1 MSTVRLLYWSRLL
14 APKVPKQC
22 RPASLTAGR
31 WKTVE
36 RIGNH
41 GSPFRFYSAGIT
53 HRFDKSV
60 IAPEQL
66 ATYEEIVQLAQQPEA
81 DAPLLIDV
89 REPAELEATGR
100 IPTSIN
106 IPVNRVKQELELP
119 AAAFEAKYGRRK
131 PSPTDPIIFC
141 CRIGVRSGN
150 AAHEAEQMGFKRV
163 KNYVGSWLEYA
174 EKQGLSS

>member
-1 MSTVRLLYWSRLL
+1 MSTSRLFWSRFL
-14 APKVPKQC
+14 APTVQKQW
-22 RPASLTAGR
+22 PALAGGR
-31 WKTVE
+31 WKRMA
-36 RIGNH
+36 RIGNL
-41 GSPFRFYSAGIT
+41 SAPLRLYSAGNM

-66 ATYEEIVQLAQQPEA
+66 ATYDEIVQLSKQTEA

-106 IPVNRVKQELELP
+106 IPVNQVKTELELP
-119 AAAFEAKYGRRK
+119 AAAFETKYGRRK

>member
-1 MSTVRLLYWSRLL
+1 MSTVRLFWSRFL
-14 APKVPKQC
+14 APTISKPLPVLGQ
-22 RPASLTAGR
+22 
-31 WKTVE
+31 WKRME

-41 GSPFRFYSAGIT
+41 FGPSLRFYSAGST

-66 ATYEEIVQLAQQPEA
+66 ANYEEIVQLSKQKPEA

-106 IPVNRVKQELELP
+106 IPVNEVKQELELP
-119 AAAFEAKYGRRK
+119 ATAFEAKYGRRK
-131 PSPTDPIIFC
+131 PSHTDPIIFC

>member
-1 MSTVRLLYWSRLL
+1 MSVARLFWNRFL
-14 APKVPKQC
+14 APTIQKQW
-22 RPASLTAGR
+22 PALAAGR
-31 WKTVE
+31 WKKMD
-36 RIGNH
+36 RIGNL
-41 GSPFRFYSAGIT
+41 GSSLRSFSAGIP
-53 HRFDKSV
+53 HRFDKSI

-66 ATYEEIVQLAQQPEA
+66 ATYEEIVQLAKQPEA
-81 DAPLLIDV
+81 DAPFLIDV

-106 IPVNRVKQELELP
+106 IPVNEVKTELGLP

-150 AAHEAEQMGFKRV
+150 AAHEAEQMGFKSV

>member
-1 MSTVRLLYWSRLL
+1 MSTVRLFWSRFIAPTVAKQWPAL
-14 APKVPKQC
+14 AD
-22 RPASLTAGR
+22 AGR
-31 WKTVE
+31 WSTME
-36 RIGNH
+36 RIGSH
-41 GSPFRFYSAGIT
+41 GSPRSCFSAGIT
-53 HRFDKSV
+53 HRFDRSV

-66 ATYEEIVQLAQQPEA
+66 ATYDEIVQLANQPEA

-106 IPVNRVKQELELP
+106 IPVGQVKTELELP
-119 AAAFEAKYGRRK
+119 ATVFQAKYGRRK
-131 PSPTDPIIFC
+131 PSPTDAIIFC